1 MILKTLLTKHL
12 YTCCQDLDGC
22 ESSMTGYI
30 HDSCP
35 HLASSVGAWDLS
47 AMSTLT
53 HTQNLFISVQSKLP
67 PNPDGSQKGLDPMLY
82 CTEWFM
88 SIFSRCVR
96 AGLCRKNLSQQ
107 WKWICPSGP
116 FPGRRYWECGTCSF
130 LREWR
135 FSIRSLW
142 LSSTLP
148 SAHPQVR
155 RSVQG
160 TWLVLML
167 IFLVQIVKD
176 CSHITSLM

>member
-12 YTCCQDLDGC
+12 PAVKTWMDVSPAWQVTYTTHAPTWLAQWGH
-22 ESSMTGYI
+22 ETFQQ
-30 HDSCP
+30 CP
-35 HLASSVGAWDLS
+35 LW
-47 AMSTLT
+47 
-53 HTQNLFISVQSKLP
+53 HTQNSFISVQSKLP